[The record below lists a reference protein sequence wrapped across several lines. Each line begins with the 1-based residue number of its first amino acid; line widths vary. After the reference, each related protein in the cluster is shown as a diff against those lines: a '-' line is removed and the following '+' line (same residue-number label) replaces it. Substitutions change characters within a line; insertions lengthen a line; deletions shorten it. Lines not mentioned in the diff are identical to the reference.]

1 MLEVYRD
8 LEVRGADKSKLGA
21 FVDELTKALPP
32 SWTRDRQSERI
43 VNRYS
48 GSAEPQFAFRIAP
61 NHRRPAAVLFLMRR
75 DRALKVTNI
84 VPDVGELTRQQYNTL
99 VEAFDTIC
107 KPIAKRHG
115 LRVHMIP

>member
-1 MLEVYRD
+1 LLEVYRD
-8 LEVRGADKSKLGA
+8 LEVHAADKSKLGA
-21 FVDELTKALPP
+21 FVDELTKALP
-32 SWTRDRQSERI
+32 SGWTRDRHSERI

-84 VPDVGELTRQQYNTL
+84 VPDFGELTRQQYNTL
-99 VEAFDTIC
+99 VEAFDTLC

-115 LRVHMIP
+115 LKVHMIP

>member
-1 MLEVYRD
+1 VPLSFPSQGSFLSVASD
-8 LEVRGADKSKLGA
+8 LL
-21 FVDELTKALPP
+21 
-32 SWTRDRQSERI
+32 
-43 VNRYS
+43 YS

-61 NHRRPAAVLFLMRR
+61 NHERSAAVLFLMRR

-115 LRVHMIP
+115 LRFIKLHPDLTAEFRAVNMEYAVNFLMAEHFLA